1 MNVLRAVLAAML
13 PLWSI
18 SAAGQAT
25 IELAAGMY
33 RIEAEVAADFDSR
46 ARGLMYR
53 RTLTAQAGMLFVFP
67 DVARHCMWMR
77 NTHLPL
83 SVAFIDSGGRIV
95 NIEDM
100 APLTEQSHCAAKPA
114 RYALEMGAGWFAQRG
129 IGAGIS
135 VRGLDKA
142 PLPR

>member
-1 MNVLRAVLAAML
+1 MKALRAVPVVLF
-13 PLWSI
+13 PLWSL
-18 SAAGQAT
+18 AAGAQAT

-53 RTLTAQAGMLFVFP
+53 RTLPAQAGMLFVFP
-67 DVARHCMWMR
+67 EIARHCMWMR
-77 NTHLPL
+77 NTHVPL
-83 SVAFIDSGGRIV
+83 SVAFVDAGGRIV

-100 APLTEQSHCAAKPA
+100 EPLTEENHCAAKPA

-129 IGAGIS
+129 IRPGFS
-135 VRGLDKA
+135 LRGLEKA